1 MGVAVP
7 AGDKGLRKAL
17 RLRHLIMLSVGG
29 TIASGFLL
37 ASGGAISLAG
47 PGVVI
52 TYLVAGLVSIGVM
65 ACLSELSVCGYTASA
80 FAKYAEESI
89 GPRTGFLTRCT

>member
-1 MGVAVP
+1 MGVALP

-65 ACLSELSVCGYTASA
+65 ASVFRRITFS
-80 FAKYAEESI
+80 S
-89 GPRTGFLTRCT
+89 TSSS